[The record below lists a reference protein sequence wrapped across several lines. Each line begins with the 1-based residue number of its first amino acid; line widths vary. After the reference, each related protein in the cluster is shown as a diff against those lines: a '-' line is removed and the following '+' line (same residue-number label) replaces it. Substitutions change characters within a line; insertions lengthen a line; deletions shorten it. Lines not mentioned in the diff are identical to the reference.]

1 MFGSG
6 PGSGRSRT
14 APEGVSGE
22 GLLCWDHAP
31 AVSFQSVKQSLVLA
45 ASRLKRHCV
54 KRDGPYQAQLGEK
67 DDVRRDLAAP
77 ASDNSRRL
85 TQRRPGEMKMRL
97 VKYQVTNF
105 RSVIDS
111 GWIEAEQVTALI
123 GVNESGKTNLLLP
136 LWKFNPAEGGELRP
150 NSDYPKTKYGAIREE
165 PEAFTFVTAVFETGS
180 HGAHLS
186 GLCGIPA
193 ESLRHVQ
200 VARRYDSA
208 YLVSFPDH
216 TPKRTTVYADVR
228 DILKAAF
235 AELQGLTALGKEGTL
250 KADAAAM
257 LEAEAAA
264 VAPDA
269 EVAAPII
276 EAVVAR
282 IQTLT
287 PASPAPTSSIAP
299 RLLRLREDL
308 VALAQSLKVPHPGTN
323 KDARQYVVSN
333 LPKFVYYSN
342 YGNLDSEIYLPHV
355 VEDLK
360 RDDLGSKESAKART
374 LKVLFTFVRLP
385 PADIL
390 ELGRD
395 FQSGPQGKKP
405 TPEQIAEIA
414 DKKRTRTTLLHA
426 AASDLTRRFREW
438 WRQGDY
444 TFDLQADGD
453 HFRIWVS
460 DARRPEK
467 VELEDRSSGLQ
478 WFLSFYLVFLVESQ
492 DEHKDAILLLDEP
505 GLSLHPLAQRDLS
518 DFFENLSE
526 TNQILYTTH
535 SPFLVDADMLER
547 ARKVYVADDGTTKAS
562 ADLRRGFEDPRK
574 SGATYAIYSAL
585 NMSVAESVLYG
596 CHAVIVEGPSD
607 QHYLSAIKTIL
618 VAAGRIKPARELV
631 FTPAH
636 GAGNAKVIAAILSG
650 KDQGIPVA
658 LFDGDTAGRKVAQDL
673 KNGLYQDAKDRVLS
687 TNDFSDVSDSE
698 VEDLFPSGFV
708 AGVVDKWQRGPE
720 TAFSDVHDPAKA
732 IVPQIE
738 KWARTAAVTLEQGWK
753 VDLARHVKKRL
764 LEKGPTEVDDRILDR
779 WVSLFGHFIA

>member
-1 MFGSG
+1 
-6 PGSGRSRT
+6 
-14 APEGVSGE
+14 
-22 GLLCWDHAP
+22 
-31 AVSFQSVKQSLVLA
+31 
-45 ASRLKRHCV
+45 
-54 KRDGPYQAQLGEK
+54 
-67 DDVRRDLAAP
+67 
-77 ASDNSRRL
+77 
-85 TQRRPGEMKMRL
+85 MRL
-97 VKYQVTNF
+97 IQYKVTDF

-165 PEAFTFVTAVFETGS
+165 PEAFTFVTAIFETGP
-180 HGAHLS
+180 HAEHLS
-186 GLCGIPA
+186 GLCGISA
-193 ESLRHVQ
+193 DSLRRVQ
-200 VARRYDSA
+200 VARRYDSM

-216 TPKRTTVYADVR
+216 VPKRSATFAEVQN
-228 DILKAAF
+228 ILKEAL
-235 AELQGLTALGKEGTL
+235 AELQGLAALAKEGTL
-250 KADAAAM
+250 KTDAADM
-257 LEAEAAA
+257 LQLEVTA
-264 VAPDA
+264 VAHDA
-269 EVAAPII
+269 LVEASFI
-276 EAVVAR
+276 EALVERVQA
-282 IQTLT
+282 LT
-287 PASPAPTSSIAP
+287 PASPPPTSSIAP

-308 VALAQSLKVPHPGTN
+308 SALALSLKLPHPGSN
-323 KDARQYVVSN
+323 KEARQYVVKN

-395 FQSGPQGKKP
+395 FQGGPQGKKP

-426 AASDLTRRFREW
+426 AASDLTKRFREW

-444 TFDLQADGD
+444 TFELQADGD

-518 DFFENLSE
+518 DFFESLSE

-547 ARKVYVADDGTTKAS
+547 ARKVYVSDDGTTKAS

-596 CHAVIVEGPSD
+596 CQAVIVEGPSD
-607 QHYLSAIKTIL
+607 QHYLSAIKTLL
-618 VAAGRIKPARELV
+618 VAAGRIKPKRELV

-636 GAGNAKVIAAILSG
+636 GAGNAKVIASILSG
-650 KDQGIPVA
+650 KDQGMPVA
-658 LFDGDTAGRKVAQDL
+658 LFDGDAAGRKVAQDL
-673 KNGLYQDAKDRVLS
+673 KNGLYQEAKDRVLS
-687 TNDFSDVSDSE
+687 TNDFSSVPDSE
-698 VEDLFPSGFV
+698 VEDMFPSEFV

-720 TAFSDVHDPAKA
+720 TAFSDVHVASKA

-738 KWARTAAVTLEQGWK
+738 EWAKTALLKLDDGWK
-753 VDLARHVKKRL
+753 VDLARHVKRRL
-764 LEKGPTEVDDRILDR
+764 LEKGPTAIDEKFVDR
-779 WVSLFGHFIA
+779 WVSLFDRFVA